1 MKAFRSCLKGIRDIP
16 FFFYRCVT
24 VFG

>member
-16 FFFYRCVT
+16 FFFYRCIT